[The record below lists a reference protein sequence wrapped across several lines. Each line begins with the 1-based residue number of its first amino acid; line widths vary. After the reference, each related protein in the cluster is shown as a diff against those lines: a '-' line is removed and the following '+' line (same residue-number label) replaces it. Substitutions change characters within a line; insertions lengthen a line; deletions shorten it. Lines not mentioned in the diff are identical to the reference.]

1 MSAGRRA
8 DDGVLPL
15 ASLESKRAE
24 WRAEGRTV
32 VFTNG
37 VFDLL
42 HRGHVTYLEAAAR
55 LGDVLVVGVN
65 DDASVRRLGK
75 GSDRPIVEEGDR
87 AVLVAALRAVD
98 AVVLFGEDTPL
109 DLIAAL
115 QPDVLVKGG
124 DYDATCTDQENPRY
138 IVGSA
143 EVRARGGKVETIAL
157 VPGRST
163 TAIADRLKG

>member
-1 MSAGRRA
+1 MSDGRTA
-8 DDGVLPL
+8 PDGVLPL

-24 WRAEGRTV
+24 WRADGRTV

-75 GSDRPIVEEGDR
+75 GDDRPIVPEADR
-87 AVLVAALRAVD
+87 AFVVAGLRAV
-98 AVVLFGEDTPL
+98 AGVVLFGEDTPL
-109 DLIAAL
+109 RLIEAL
-115 QPDVLVKGG
+115 QPDVLVKGMDWKDKG
-124 DYDATCTDQENPRY
+124 V
-138 IVGSA
+138 VGR
-143 EVRARGGKVETIAL
+143 EVVEESGGKVVL
-157 VPGRST
+157 VDLLEGRST
-163 TAIADRLKG
+163 TSVVDRIRDA

>member
-1 MSAGRRA
+1 MSVDRKAGE
-8 DDGVLPL
+8 GILTL
-15 ASLESKRAE
+15 ASLESKRAK
-24 WRAEGRTV
+24 WRGNGQTV

-42 HRGHVTYLEAAAR
+42 HRGHVTYLEAAAE

-75 GSDRPIVEEGDR
+75 GDDRPIVPEADR
-87 AVLVAALRAVD
+87 AFVVSGLRAV
-98 AVVLFGEDTPL
+98 AGVVLFGEDTPL
-109 DLIAAL
+109 DLIQAI

-124 DYDATCTDQENPRY
+124 DYDAECTDPEDAHY

-143 EVRARGGKVETIAL
+143 EVRASGGRVETIAL

>member
-1 MSAGRRA
+1 MTMEGQDRVLDRKAMADQCARWREAGQ
-8 DDGVLPL
+8 
-15 ASLESKRAE
+15 
-24 WRAEGRTV
+24 TV

-75 GSDRPIVEEGDR
+75 GDDRPIVPEGDR
-87 AVLVAALRAVD
+87 AFVVAGLRAV
-98 AVVLFGEDTPL
+98 AGVVLFGEDTPL
-109 DLIAAL
+109 DLIRAL
-115 QPDVLVKGG
+115 KPDVLVKGG
-124 DYDATCTDQENPRY
+124 DYDAACTDQEDPRY

-143 EVRARGGKVETIAL
+143 EVRAAGGRVETIDL

-163 TAIADRLKG
+163 TAIAAKLKG